1 MAVRTRKFNTTTVD
15 ANGNLHANGVGTTGP
30 GRTADQVRQ
39 DYNNNIVTSAATP
52 AAGMAASKSNVMG
65 SPDIYPG
72 SLHGQ
77 SANNPTTVTTYS
89 NGATPGGRNS
99 TSYKSLLESWEN
111 TGKPSYD
118 PSDRVNDYADR
129 LSDWEDAEK
138 PTWQSKYEPT
148 IQGILDNILNRKA
161 FNINDDANYKQLY
174 DQYAQNYMLQGNR
187 AMRDQLGASAGLTG
201 GYGSTAAQAAAS
213 QAYDN
218 YMEQLNDR
226 NLQLMNLAYG
236 MYQDETADRYNQLGA
251 VTNLDNIDYGR
262 YRDDVSDFFNER
274 DYWANR
280 YQQEYANDYGQYRD
294 DVSDYYNDLNY
305 YNNRYMQ
312 EYGNETEADN
322 TAYARFQDAAN
333 MAMQYAQ
340 KGLPIPSYIAK
351 QITDYTGAAD
361 IADVIAAM
369 PVATGGSGGGGGGRR
384 GRSGGGSSKKEK
396 EISYPTYANNGYN
409 AQMKNGAVENVTNRN
424 TEDWVYIEGIGRITW
439 TELYNQ
445 LNSDTPAI
453 IKRTNKG
460 KITYEKAPNYSGLN
474 RTGTWSASK

>member
-1 MAVRTRKFNTTTVD
+1 MAVKTRKFASTTVD
-15 ANGNLHANGVGTTGP
+15 ANGNLHANGVGMSSGP
-30 GRTADQVRQ
+30 GKTADQVRQ
-39 DYNNNIVTSAATP
+39 DYSNNIVTSAATP

-89 NGATPGGRNS
+89 NGATPGGRTS

-118 PSDRVNDYADR
+118 PSDRVDDYADR
-129 LSDWEDAEK
+129 LADWEDAEK

-148 IQGILDNILNRKA
+148 IQNILDNILNRKA
-161 FNINDDANYKQLY
+161 FNINDDPNYKQLY
-174 DQYAQNYMLQGNR
+174 DQYAQSYMLQGNR

-201 GYGSTAAQAAAS
+201 GYGSTASQAAAS

-226 NLQLMNLAYG
+226 NMQLMNLAYG
-236 MYQDETADRYNQLGA
+236 MYQDETADRYNQLNA
-251 VTNLDNIDYGR
+251 VTTLDNTDYGR

-280 YQQEYANDYGQYRD
+280 YQNEYANDYGQYRD

-305 YNNRYMQ
+305 YNNRYAQ

-322 TAYARFQDAAN
+322 NAYARYQDAVNLAL
-333 MAMQYAQ
+333 QYTS
-340 KGLPIPSYIAK
+340 KGLPVPSYISK
-351 QITDYTGAAD
+351 QITDYTGTNLS
-361 IADVIAAM
+361 DVIASL
-369 PVATGGSGGGGGGRR
+369 PVEEVGGGSGGGSNRSSRSDR
-384 GRSGGGSSKKEK
+384 GRTR
-396 EISYPTYANNGYN
+396 Y
-409 AQMKNGAVENVTNRN
+409 ENVLTGERMGS
-424 TEDWVYIEGIGRITW
+424 W
-439 TELYNQ
+439 
-445 LNSDTPAI
+445 
-453 IKRTNKG
+453 
-460 KITYEKAPNYSGLN
+460 YSGAKADA
-474 RTGTWSASK
+474 RKDSKLVTKSKTSKDAKKKKK